1 MKKHRT
7 LLAALLIWITALS
20 LLSPAFADS
29 TSPRQPIRPPH
40 IGTDGRLVLPAPQ
53 IFPRLPTEVHTFFPN
68 HHAYHYDARLYQEG
82 IGKIGSTEGYTLS
95 GDRAYNEIE
104 SILGRTPRWGEW
116 AKDIQKQKAQKGG
129 IQILGQLS
137 KTGPQTTGDYNGYAE
152 FDTYGK
158 NTRFN
163 VQYEVFDKLLPLINN
178 YNHLAE
184 RLEQT
189 DYLTPQEKARHLD
202 THLQTQQHPILP
214 SNPQYLK
221 DLTRGIT
228 RTRQVREIIG
238 AANQPLSHP
247 LTPEQL
253 TQIGQNAPYLDPS
266 LSYLAHHTQ
275 RAEANFAA
283 NQQDSWQRWNGESPT
298 PPNLSP
304 YGQQLNRSSGALD
317 HLIGDRST
325 YLIQRSGLDEAAARA
340 YRNLVPTDIQA
351 TVSQSQAAA
360 ARFGEDN
367 PDFAAAF
374 GYGTRVAGVAG
385 GVKGIEKALRAL
397 PRHPR
402 ADGLPRTDSPPP
414 SGRFFRESKLP
425 PVSHDF
431 AEAAEAMFRS
441 RHPEVAPAQNK
452 AAAGNANKG
461 RMHTGGRERQPESGK
476 RQPEYAKAERAG
488 RPDTSKSGKPNPR
501 PEKPSY
507 KHGESDGGP
516 GEWGRNHTPAK
527 GADYQHQVTG
537 APRHTEYIVKT
548 DLMPSGKKA
557 FDGYDPKRDVLLDAK
572 DWDDWPIDKKFAIDS
587 VIRDARQSSD
597 VAQQVGKKL
606 EWHVP
611 TEAKK
616 QQLEEIFRDRG
627 GINIDIVVTPK
638 IK

>member
-1 MKKHRT
+1 MKKHQT

-29 TSPRQPIRPPH
+29 TTPRHPIRPPH

-53 IFPRLPTEVHTFFPN
+53 LFPRLPTEVHTFFPN

-95 GDRAYNEIE
+95 GDRAYHEIE
-104 SILGRTPRWGEW
+104 NILGRTPRWGEW
-116 AKDIQKQKAQKGG
+116 AKDIQKKKAKKDGG

-152 FDTYGK
+152 FNIYGK

-178 YNHLAE
+178 YNRLAE

-189 DYLTPQEKARHLD
+189 DYLSPQEKARHLD

-221 DLTRGIT
+221 DLSRGIT

-238 AANQPLSHP
+238 AANQP

-340 YRNLVPTDIQA
+340 YRNLVPTGIQA
-351 TVSQSQAAA
+351 TVSQGQAAA

-402 ADGLPRTDSPPP
+402 ADGLPRTDGLPP

-441 RHPEVAPAQNK
+441 RHPEVAPAQSK
-452 AAAGNANKG
+452 TAAGDTNKG
-461 RMHTGGRERQPESGK
+461 RMHTGGRERQPENGR

>member
-40 IGTDGRLVLPAPQ
+40 IGTNGRLVLPAPQ
-53 IFPRLPTEVHTFFPN
+53 LFPHLPTEVHTFFPN

-95 GDRAYNEIE
+95 GDRAYHEIE
-104 SILGRTPRWGEW
+104 NILGRTPRWGEW
-116 AKDIQKQKAQKGG
+116 AKDIQEQKAKKGG

-158 NTRFN
+158 NTRAN

-189 DYLTPQEKARHLD
+189 DYLSPQEKARHLD

-275 RAEANFAA
+275 RAEANFTP
-283 NQQDSWQRWNGESPT
+283 NQQDSWQRWNGETPT

-304 YGQQLNRSSGALD
+304 YEQQLNRSSGALD

-325 YLIQRSGLDEAAARA
+325 YLTQRSGLDEAAARA

-351 TVSQSQAAA
+351 TVSQGQAAA

-385 GVKGIEKALRAL
+385 GVKGIEKALRAI
-397 PRHPR
+397 P
-402 ADGLPRTDSPPP
+402 GQT
-414 SGRFFRESKLP
+414 
-425 PVSHDF
+425 VC
-431 AEAAEAMFRS
+431 
-441 RHPEVAPAQNK
+441 PEQTA
-452 AAAGNANKG
+452 
-461 RMHTGGRERQPESGK
+461 
-476 RQPEYAKAERAG
+476 Y
-488 RPDTSKSGKPNPR
+488 PR
-501 PEKPSY
+501 PAASFANPNCRPYRTTLRKPQKPCSVV
-507 KHGESDGGP
+507 G
-516 GEWGRNHTPAK
+516 TC
-527 GADYQHQVTG
+527 
-537 APRHTEYIVKT
+537 
-548 DLMPSGKKA
+548 
-557 FDGYDPKRDVLLDAK
+557 KRK
-572 DWDDWPIDKKFAIDS
+572 
-587 VIRDARQSSD
+587 
-597 VAQQVGKKL
+597 QQ
-606 EWHVP
+606 
-611 TEAKK
+611 KK
-616 QQLEEIFRDRG
+616 QERLRRENMLRVQTNTAARTRIDRNPVQTVLMQKNQQITQKLVQVATGIQLMKNLTQMLLSNIRIPVAVQRVQKCCCVIEIFLLIRQNLG
-627 GINIDIVVTPK
+627 HSQNQLQS
-638 IK
+638 

>member
-40 IGTDGRLVLPAPQ
+40 IDTNGRLVLPAPQ
-53 IFPRLPTEVHTFFPN
+53 LFPRLPTEVHTFFPN

-95 GDRAYNEIE
+95 GDRAYHEIE
-104 SILGRTPRWGEW
+104 NILGRTPRWGEW

-178 YNHLAE
+178 YNRLAE

-189 DYLTPQEKARHLD
+189 DYLSPQEKARHLD

-351 TVSQSQAAA
+351 TVSQGQAAA

-402 ADGLPRTDSPPP
+402 PDNLPPT
-414 SGRFFRESKLP
+414 GRFFRESKLP

-441 RHPEVAPAQNK
+441 RYLQKETAKETGKVAQGK
-452 AAAGNANKG
+452 HAAGANKYRSKDSDRQKSG
-461 RMHTGGRERQPESGK
+461 SDRFNAKKPTDNPKAGAGGNWDTINEKFDPDVVKQHTNTSCGAACAEMLLRDRNIFVNQTKFGAHPKSERELARDLSNASGK
-476 RQPEYAKAERAG
+476 NWEGGYVKPYFYNLNSTGSWAAMMWEKG
-488 RPDTSKSGKPNPR
+488 NSLGHWVVVKGLDKNGNVIIHDPWKGTS
-501 PEKPSY
+501 
-507 KHGESDGGP
+507 
-516 GEWGRNHTPAK
+516 
-527 GADYQHQVTG
+527 YQ
-537 APRHTEYIVKT
+537 
-548 DLMPSGKKA
+548 MN
-557 FDGYDPKRDVLLDAK
+557 FDS
-572 DWDDWPIDKKFAIDS
+572 FN
-587 VIRDARQSSD
+587 
-597 VAQQVGKKL
+597 
-606 EWHVP
+606 
-611 TEAKK
+611 EAWNGNAV
-616 QQLEEIFRDRG
+616 FTR
-627 GINIDIVVTPK
+627 
-638 IK
+638 